1 MPAVRG
7 VPLTTAE
14 MQFLL
19 ELVSRKVRF
28 MIVGMS
34 AADLQGAHIGTQD
47 IDLWFKKTSDARQD
61 QAARSA
67 GGIFMWRADPP
78 ALGGEVLERLDVVN
92 RLDGLGDFES
102 EYSNAVDSEIE
113 GIAVKLLPLDRI
125 IDSKMAADRP
135 KDRVA
140 IPALLAALEASRTV
154 SSRSKRR

>member
-1 MPAVRG
+1 
-7 VPLTTAE
+7 
-14 MQFLL
+14 
-19 ELVSRKVRF
+19 
-28 MIVGMS
+28 
-34 AADLQGAHIGTQD
+34 
-47 IDLWFKKTSDARQD
+47 
-61 QAARSA
+61 
-67 GGIFMWRADPP
+67 MWRADPP
-78 ALGGEVLERLDVVN
+78 ALGGEVLERFDVVN